1 MSMATDAEIKSEEI
15 CRKLDKLHGP
25 LRWPSKQWPFM
36 NKEEIRHRLDTPAI
50 NNLLKR
56 SVAEELLEE
65 GGVAGLRDEISTLEK
80 KLSDKA
86 TEVAGL
92 RDEIST
98 LGNKLSDKATT
109 LRLTRIGLFIVA
121 AGLAIDL
128 LFR

>member
-1 MSMATDAEIKSEEI
+1 MRNRES
-15 CRKLDKLHGP
+15 
-25 LRWPSKQWPFM
+25 LR
-36 NKEEIRHRLDTPAI
+36 HTAA
-50 NNLLKR
+50 
-56 SVAEELLEE
+56 VALGSREELLEE
-65 GGVAGLRDEISTLEK
+65 GGVAGLRDENSTLEK